1 MKLSLLLLTASVTH
15 VGANNLRYGIASD
28 EKFDVVALA
37 DGPVKSRPKASTTIS
52 LRNDAAEEQFGCLST
67 ITSFADTLVSPIE
80 AAIQSMDPINVG
92 DEFEYVVEDF
102 ELPGGCT
109 ASTAFTADLGTL
121 SGLDTTDIS
130 VSLVGGEC
138 SLWYGTFSATWRLT
152 KTLTTLTASVGAH
165 VQSEACG
172 VPIDAS
178 VSGSAHIPQALFSMD
193 VTLGGKVNLWP
204 PISVDIDTA
213 ELANVDFDV
222 ESVVLEI
229 DADGPLGLGD
239 FNLDKDIETLVTDEI
254 KDRVS
259 AIILSTVNDAI
270 GDILPITYPNPN
282 NVPSNE

>member
-52 LRNDAAEEQFGCLST
+52 LRNDAAEEQFRCLST

-121 SGLDTTDIS
+121 SGLDTTEIS

-178 VSGSAHIPQALFSMD
+178 VSGSAQIPRAVLSMD
-193 VTLGGKVNLWP
+193 ISLGGLVDLWP
-204 PISVDIDTA
+204 FLANIDMA
-213 ELANVDFDV
+213 ELAQADFDV
-222 ESVVLEI
+222 PSIDLEFVTES
-229 DADGPLGLGD
+229 PLVI
-239 FNLDKDIETLVTDEI
+239 FNLDRSIETFVTNKI
-254 KDRVS
+254 KD
-259 AIILSTVNDAI
+259 
-270 GDILPITYPNPN
+270 
-282 NVPSNE
+282 